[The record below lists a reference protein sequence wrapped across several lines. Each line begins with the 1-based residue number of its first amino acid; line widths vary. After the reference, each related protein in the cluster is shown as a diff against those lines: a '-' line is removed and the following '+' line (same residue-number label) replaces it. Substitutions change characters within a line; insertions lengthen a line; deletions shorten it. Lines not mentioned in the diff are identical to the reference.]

1 MQRPIPTRKRPAPGA
16 SPMVNQQT
24 SAGNGMGL
32 APHSQDAQS
41 YSNDQFMSNW
51 ADPAAMNAVP
61 GYTDPPLYDPNVIAS
76 LQNGMSY
83 TNGQR
88 LPADQA
94 ANTQL
99 VRRSNNHQLT
109 SRDYGGYNPVAQNA
123 WENEDDEDLEAQA
136 MRARKEAQAKRKQ
149 IPPFVQKLSSF
160 LDNSNHTTLIRWSD
174 DGNSFIVLDEDEFAK
189 TLIPE
194 LFKHNN
200 YASFVRQLNM
210 YGFHKKVG
218 LSDNSMKQAERR
230 DKKTPSEY
238 FNKYFKRGR
247 PELLWLIQKP
257 KNPQSN
263 SKRKRDDDKKH
274 DSDDDTRKE
283 ADGGGEGSAND
294 MQLIS
299 KGDYSTMRNE
309 IRQLQQQQKL
319 ISGIIQQMRRQNEQW
334 YQQASQFQKM
344 HERHESS
351 INAILTF
358 LATFYNRS
366 LEGQNGGVN
375 MNLTDMFP
383 SSMSQ
388 NGQNQGSVVDMGD
401 FPDVDMASKKSPGPR
416 PNKRPLALL
425 PPPMTRDAR
434 SPSPLVATQSPE
446 SSHAGIGSRGHTR
459 SQSFQPPQRQRQP
472 RPRNL
477 STSPQTPAEHNF
489 TSAAASPAVKSEK
502 SPGVQLPDN
511 TEDMMSVINS
521 VNANSNTAAT
531 GPQLD
536 FGAALSHFQTADGNT
551 PLTQQQRE
559 DMLSLM
565 NAATPAPDGEP
576 KGGNNALI
584 NPQPPPMPTLEHFGA
599 HQEQLDMLQRL
610 QEEQAA
616 RVQNLSDRLAPISP
630 GGSIP
635 GMTSFPN
642 YGNHPNAPSSDFD
655 IGSFIHTDGDNYFTD
670 TAPGATGTHDDHMAS
685 LPTDSDFNFDFGNVD
700 NNMSFSPANPGHSLF
715 DNDGASDGAENG
727 GGRIVESISSS
738 GPNSPA
744 ENGDKSGLSKPRS
757 PRKKRKTG

>member
-1 MQRPIPTRKRPAPGA
+1 MNGVPAY
-16 SPMVNQQT
+16 N
-24 SAGNGMGL
+24 
-32 APHSQDAQS
+32 
-41 YSNDQFMSNW
+41 
-51 ADPAAMNAVP
+51 DPA
-61 GYTDPPLYDPNVIAS
+61 LYDPNIMGGI
-76 LQNGMSY
+76 QNGGVPY
-83 TNGQR
+83 VNGQR
-88 LPADQA
+88 VPTDQVPS
-94 ANTQL
+94 NQL
-99 VRRSNNHQLT
+99 VRRSTNHQLT
-109 SRDYGGYNPVAQNA
+109 SRDYGGYGNVSQNG
-123 WENEDDEDLEAQA
+123 WENEDDEDLEAMA
-136 MRARKEAQAKRKQ
+136 LRARKEAQAKRKQ

-160 LDNSNHTTLIRWSD
+160 LDNSNHTDLIRWSD

-263 SKRKRDDDKKH
+263 SKRKREDDKKQ
-274 DSDDDTRKE
+274 DSDDEARKD
-283 ADGGGEGSAND
+283 ADVNGMDSAAKD

-299 KGDYSTMRNE
+299 KSDYNTMRNE

-366 LEGQNGGVN
+366 LEGQNGVN
-375 MNLTDMFP
+375 MNLADMFP
-383 SSMSQ
+383 STLSQ
-388 NGQNQGSVVDMGD
+388 NNPNQGSVVDMGD
-401 FPDVDMASKKSPGPR
+401 YQDVDMSSKKSPGPR

-425 PPPMTRDAR
+425 PPPTAR
-434 SPSPLVATQSPE
+434 EAKSPSPHISTQGTESPQP
-446 SSHAGIGSRGHTR
+446 SSVSSKDHRR
-459 SQSFQPPQRQRQP
+459 SQSFHAPQQRTP

-477 STSPQTPAEHNF
+477 STSPQGPLEHNF
-489 TSAAASPAVKSEK
+489 TSATPSPAIKSEASPAIPIPENS
-502 SPGVQLPDN
+502 
-511 TEDMMSVINS
+511 EDMMSVINS
-521 VNANSNTAAT
+521 VNAHTNNGSS
-531 GPQLD
+531 GPQFD
-536 FGAALSHFQTADGNT
+536 FPAALSHYQTADGNS

-565 NAATPAPDGEP
+565 NAATPTMNGDTN
-576 KGGNNALI
+576 GGNNALI

-616 RVQNLSDRLAPISP
+616 RVANLSDRLAPISP

-635 GMTSFPN
+635 GLSQYPN
-642 YGNHPNAPSSDFD
+642 YNSQANNPPSDFD
-655 IGSFIHTDGDNYFTD
+655 LDTFIHTDGPDHYFSEAAPAAITVNDD
-670 TAPGATGTHDDHMAS
+670 TNMTSIPA
-685 LPTDSDFNFDFGNVD
+685 DSNFDFDFSNVD
-700 NNMSFSPANPGHSLF
+700 NNVSFSPPNAAHHSLF
-715 DNDGASDGAENG
+715 GNDGASDEAENG
-727 GGRIVESISSS
+727 GGRIVESMSSS
-738 GPNSPA
+738 GPNSPIGIG
-744 ENGDKSGLSKPRS
+744 EELSTTEPKS

>member
-1 MQRPIPTRKRPAPGA
+1 MWSDPTAINGVPA
-16 SPMVNQQT
+16 
-24 SAGNGMGL
+24 
-32 APHSQDAQS
+32 
-41 YSNDQFMSNW
+41 
-51 ADPAAMNAVP
+51 
-61 GYTDPPLYDPNVIAS
+61 YTDPALYDPNLMNGI
-76 LQNGMSY
+76 QNGIPY
-83 TNGQR
+83 VNGQR
-88 LPADQA
+88 APADQLPS
-94 ANTQL
+94 NQL
-99 VRRSNNHQLT
+99 VRRSNNNQLT
-109 SRDYGGYNPVAQNA
+109 ARDYGGYAPVGQNG
-123 WENEDDEDLEAQA
+123 WDNEDDEDLEAMA
-136 MRARKEAQAKRKQ
+136 LRARKEAQAKRKQ

-160 LDNSNHTTLIRWSD
+160 LDNSNHTDLIRWSD

-263 SKRKRDDDKKH
+263 SKRKREDDKKH
-274 DSDDDTRKE
+274 DSDDEARKD
-283 ADGGGEGSAND
+283 ADGVGIDSAAKD

-299 KGDYSTMRNE
+299 KSDYNTMRSE

-366 LEGQNGGVN
+366 LEGQNGVN
-375 MNLTDMFP
+375 MNLADMFP
-383 SSMSQ
+383 STLSQ
-388 NGQNQGSVVDMGD
+388 NNQNQGSVVDMGD
-401 FPDVDMASKKSPGPR
+401 YQDVDMSKKSPGPR

-425 PPPMTRDAR
+425 PPPTAR
-434 SPSPLVATQSPE
+434 EAKSPSPHVSAQSPE
-446 SSHAGIGSRGHTR
+446 SSRPSVSSKGHQR
-459 SQSFQPPQRQRQP
+459 SQSFHAPQQRP
-472 RPRNL
+472 SRPRNL
-477 STSPQTPAEHNF
+477 STSPQVPVENNF
-489 TSAAASPAVKSEK
+489 TSAAPSPSIKAEA
-502 SPGVQLPDN
+502 SPGVPIPEN
-511 TEDMMSVINS
+511 SEDMMSVINS
-521 VNANSNTAAT
+521 VNANSNNGTS
-531 GPQLD
+531 GPQFD
-536 FGAALSHFQTADGNT
+536 FPAALSHYQTADGNT

-565 NAATPAPDGEP
+565 SAATPTMNGEAN
-576 KGGNNALI
+576 GTNNALI

-599 HQEQLDMLQRL
+599 HQEQLDILQRL

-616 RVQNLSDRLAPISP
+616 RVANLSERLAPISP

-635 GMTSFPN
+635 GMTHYSSYN
-642 YGNHPNAPSSDFD
+642 NQANAPPSDFD
-655 IGSFIHTDGDNYFTD
+655 LDSFIHTDPDNYFPEGAPAA
-670 TAPGATGTHDDHMAS
+670 TATNDDSNIAPIHV
-685 LPTDSDFNFDFGNVD
+685 DNNFDFDFGNVD
-700 NNMSFSPANPGHSLF
+700 NSMSFSPASHAQQNLF
-715 DNDGASDGAENG
+715 GNDGASEEAENG
-727 GGRIVESISSS
+727 GGRIVESMSSS
-738 GPNSPA
+738 GPNSPE
-744 ENGDKSGLSKPRS
+744 ENGDRQATTEPKS

>member
-1 MQRPIPTRKRPAPGA
+1 
-16 SPMVNQQT
+16 MVNQQT
-24 SAGNGMGL
+24 SAGGGMGL
-32 APHSQDAQS
+32 TPHSQDPQQ
-41 YSNDQFMSNW
+41 YSNDQFMSGW
-51 ADPAAMNAVP
+51 SDPAAMNGVP
-61 GYTDPPLYDPNVIAS
+61 AYTDPTLYDPNLIAG

-88 LPADQA
+88 LPADQVP
-94 ANTQL
+94 NNQL

-109 SRDYGGYNPVAQNA
+109 SREYGGYNHMGQNA

-136 MRARKEAQAKRKQ
+136 LRARKEAQAKRKQ

-160 LDNSNHTTLIRWSD
+160 LDNSNHTDLIRWSD

-257 KNPQSN
+257 KNPQSS

-283 ADGGGEGSAND
+283 NDGNGEGSAKD

-299 KGDYSTMRNE
+299 KSDYNTMRSE

-366 LEGQNGGVN
+366 LEGQNGVN
-375 MNLTDMFP
+375 MNLADMFP
-383 SSMSQ
+383 SSISQ
-388 NGQNQGSVVDMGD
+388 NNQNQGSVVDMGD
-401 FPDVDMASKKSPGPR
+401 FPDVDMSSKKSPGPR

-425 PPPMTRDAR
+425 PPPTAR
-434 SPSPLVATQSPE
+434 ETKSPSPHVTTQSPE
-446 SSHAGIGSRGHTR
+446 SSRTGIGSRTHSR
-459 SQSFQPPQRQRQP
+459 SQSFQPPQQQRQP

-477 STSPQTPAEHNF
+477 STSPQTPLNHNF
-489 TSAAASPAVKSEK
+489 TSAAPSPAIKSET
-502 SPGVQLPDN
+502 SPGVQAPEN

-521 VNANSNTAAT
+521 VNANSNTATT
-531 GPQLD
+531 GPQFD
-536 FGAALSHFQTADGNT
+536 FPAALSHFQTADGNT

-565 NAATPAPDGEP
+565 NAATPSADGDSN
-576 KGGNNALI
+576 GANNALI

-616 RVQNLSDRLAPISP
+616 RVQNLSDRLAPMSP

-635 GMTSFPN
+635 GWYNS
-642 YGNHPNAPSSDFD
+642 HANAPPNDFD
-655 IGSFIHTDGDNYFTD
+655 LDTYIHTDGDNYFTD
-670 TAPGATGTHDDHMAS
+670 AAPTATGVHDDHMPS
-685 LPTDSDFNFDFGNVD
+685 LPTDDNFDFDFGNVD
-700 NNMSFSPANPGHSLF
+700 NNVSFSPANPTQSLF
-715 DNDGASDGAENG
+715 GHETASDGAENG
-727 GGRIVESISSS
+727 GGRIVESVPSS

-744 ENGDKSGLSKPRS
+744 ENGDKDGLTKPKS